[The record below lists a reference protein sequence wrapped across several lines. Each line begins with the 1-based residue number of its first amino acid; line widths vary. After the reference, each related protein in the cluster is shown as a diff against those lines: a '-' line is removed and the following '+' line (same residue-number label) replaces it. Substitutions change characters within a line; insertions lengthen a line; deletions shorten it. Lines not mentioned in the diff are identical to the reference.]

1 MSNFVDR
8 GSTARLIFFS
18 SLSTTVSMRTLSRT
32 AEISVTVLQARQD
45 EQARQVEQLERTN

>member
-32 AEISVTVLQARQD
+32 AEISVTVLQARQA

>member
-8 GSTARLIFFS
+8 GSAARLIFS

-32 AEISVTVLQARQD
+32 VEIPVTVLQARQA
-45 EQARQVEQLERTN
+45 EQARQVEQLERTK